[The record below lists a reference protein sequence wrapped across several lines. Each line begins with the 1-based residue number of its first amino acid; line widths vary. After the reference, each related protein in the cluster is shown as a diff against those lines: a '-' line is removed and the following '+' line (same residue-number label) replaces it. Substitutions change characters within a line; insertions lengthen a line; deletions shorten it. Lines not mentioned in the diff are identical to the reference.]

1 MRPYVRALFVVSAL
15 QLGANAGGA
24 VAQSADVQEPADK
37 KAADT
42 KKPVDGTKATDAK
55 KPEETKETGDG
66 KKPEGAKKGAEGTK
80 PAAYKSLEI
89 YQSSASFF
97 GQKLAVG
104 GYDAVAYHKES
115 KPVPGTDEFTHM
127 WKGATWRFASKE
139 NLDAFVKEP
148 EKYAPQYGGYCAFAV
163 GHGALA
169 SGDPK
174 IWKIVDGKL
183 YLNLDQSVQKSWEK
197 DMTSLIKRGD
207 ANWPK
212 VLK

>member
-15 QLGANAGGA
+15 QLGANAGNA
-24 VAQSADVQEPADK
+24 FAQSADVQEPAEK

-42 KKPVDGTKATDAK
+42 KKPVDGKKAADAK
-55 KPEETKETGDG
+55 KPEEV
-66 KKPEGAKKGAEGTK
+66 
-80 PAAYKSLEI
+80 YKSLEI

-97 GQKLAVG
+97 GKKLAVG

-115 KPVPGTDEFTHM
+115 KPVPGSDEFTHM